1 MYEIVNRGS
10 ANINFDVVRIDRFE
24 YLFFT
29 RFRVMEMNLAHSQVM
44 YLIRRELLY
53 WVAGYRHYVFLSPEI
68 ETTRSIGMASRTFL
82 IYQE

>member
-10 ANINFDVVRIDRFE
+10 ANINFDMVRIDRFE

-44 YLIRRELLY
+44 YLICRELFY
-53 WVAGYRHYVFLSPEI
+53 WVAGYHHCVFLNSEI
-68 ETTRSIGMASRTFL
+68 ETARSIGMASRTFL